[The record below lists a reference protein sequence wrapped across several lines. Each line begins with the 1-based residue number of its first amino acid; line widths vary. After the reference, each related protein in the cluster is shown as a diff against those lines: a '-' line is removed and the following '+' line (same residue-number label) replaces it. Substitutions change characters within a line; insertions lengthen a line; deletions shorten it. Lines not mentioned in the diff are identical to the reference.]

1 MEIGWTDVGSG
12 RYILVSC
19 AHSNTSLFLQ
29 DEYEEL
35 LKYAVVVPKY
45 DQDRLPKTLTDIR
58 ESFPQDR
65 PKHRQET
72 LVTVTRERQTG

>member
-1 MEIGWTDVGSG
+1 
-12 RYILVSC
+12 
-19 AHSNTSLFLQ
+19 LQ

-45 DQDRLPKTLTDIR
+45 DQDRLPKSLTDIR

-72 LVTVTRERQTG
+72 SVTVTRERQTC

>member
-1 MEIGWTDVGSG
+1 M
-12 RYILVSC
+12 
-19 AHSNTSLFLQ
+19 FLQ

-72 LVTVTRERQTG
+72 LVTVTRERQTGESSNISMSYSVRNYR

>member
-1 MEIGWTDVGSG
+1 MFVIKNVKLIDNN
-12 RYILVSC
+12 YLV
-19 AHSNTSLFLQ
+19 FLQ